1 MKKVLVLFGLT
12 IALFSCKNEPK
23 IDPNAIDIEAEF
35 IHIDNAAVLK
45 GKTFIYGVILDDK
58 AKELSDKV
66 APMKKEKYDMV
77 PVKIKGVITDNPNED
92 GWDQLVKVE
101 QIVEV
106 LPVVKEEVPVDN
118 QIKINVTQ

>member
-1 MKKVLVLFGLT
+1 MKKVLVLFGLA

-45 GKTFIYGVILDDK
+45 GKTFIYGVVLDEK
-58 AKELSDKV
+58 AKELSEKA
-66 APMKKEKYDMV
+66 APMKKEKFDMV
-77 PVKIKGVITDNPNED
+77 PVKIKGVIQDNPNED

-101 QIVEV
+101 QIIEV
-106 LPVVKEEVPVDN
+106 LPVVKQQPAND

>member
-1 MKKVLVLFGLT
+1 MKKVLVLFGLAL
-12 IALFSCKNEPK
+12 ALFSCKNEPK

-35 IHIDNAAVLK
+35 IHVDNAAVLK

-58 AKELSDKV
+58 ALELSEKT

-77 PVKIKGVITDNPNED
+77 PVKIKGVITENPKKD

-101 QIVEV
+101 QIIQV
-106 LPVVKEEVPVDN
+106 LPVAETPVKD
-118 QIKINVTQ
+118 QLKINVTQ

>member
-45 GKTFIYGVILDDK
+45 GKTFIYGVILDEK
-58 AKELSDKV
+58 AQELSKKA

-106 LPVVKEEVPVDN
+106 LPVVKEEAPVDN